1 MVKNTLTVFKLSFQN
16 ATGLKLSVDSL
27 MEIISDHQPMLICL
41 FETNLQ
47 KKEIRIAGY
56 SLIIRNYR

>member
-41 FETNLQ
+41 FETKLQ

-56 SLIIRNYR
+56 SLIFRNYR